1 MIKLHI
7 FSSKLEVIL
16 FLFNAKLYRCCLL
29 ELIVVVNKQVSPVY
43 TVSSL
48 CTANQQYVLDSL
60 KPHWE
65 RAFGVFEIVSD
76 KMCTTAINLKFGYYV
91 LYLVFNFLIF
101 FIHCYVDL
109 RDRDRMVVR
118 FTTTCTIGVYHY

>member
-60 KPHWE
+60 KPH
-65 RAFGVFEIVSD
+65 
-76 KMCTTAINLKFGYYV
+76 
-91 LYLVFNFLIF
+91 
-101 FIHCYVDL
+101 
-109 RDRDRMVVR
+109 
-118 FTTTCTIGVYHY
+118 